1 MESKNLRASSSGLPP
16 KSTFIE
22 PTFISVSPYVFILV
36 KIIGFARLCGF
47 IDAVQYAGERWI
59 AEIRKDL
66 RRTGAEKEPLSHLVN
81 AYIRGSEQHPDALN
95 AYIDLWKK
103 AKDGDVYIQKRLAA
117 IYREYTI
124 QFIRM
129 VREEIGLDP
138 DMDTLETVAQW
149 LTILSDVLH
158 IQSLVLGNPVDFEKM
173 GQTVS
178 RAVSL
183 LLRGESS

>member
-1 MESKNLRASSSGLPP
+1 
-16 KSTFIE
+16 
-22 PTFISVSPYVFILV
+22 
-36 KIIGFARLCGF
+36 
-47 IDAVQYAGERWI
+47 
-59 AEIRKDL
+59 
-66 RRTGAEKEPLSHLVN
+66 
-81 AYIRGSEQHPDALN
+81 
-95 AYIDLWKK
+95 
-103 AKDGDVYIQKRLAA
+103 
-117 IYREYTI
+117 
-124 QFIRM
+124 M